1 MTTALPALSQ
11 TTADSRVTALARM
24 RALATG
30 LLLLMAVVFVA
41 ASVAAARWPA
51 LAPWLAWVRA
61 FAEAGTVGACADWF
75 AVTALFRR
83 PLGLPIPHTAVI
95 PRNKDRIGA
104 GLGKFIADNFL
115 TAKVLDGQVRKL
127 ELARWGAAWLAQ
139 EGRAASLARRL
150 APLAPALLRAIPKE
164 TREELL
170 GAVALAAVKAIPA
183 GPAAAR
189 IIDLAWRD
197 GRAQPLLD
205 SLVEGA
211 AAYLTSH
218 EDYVREK
225 VAEQSFK
232 WLPKWIDKIIAGRL
246 TSGLIKAASEMRS
259 PDHPWRLELAAAVQG
274 YVERLDTDPELQK
287 QADELKLRLLTHPAL
302 LAEINTA
309 WARVEARML
318 ADPAAANAAIAA
330 RLETWLTALAAWLD
344 KDEAVQRRLN
354 DAARLI
360 ALRLIA
366 PRRHDIGGF
375 VAGVVSG
382 WETRD
387 VVDRLELQFGRDL
400 QYIRLNGTI
409 VGGLVGLV
417 LFGVSRVLGWG

>member
-1 MTTALPALSQ
+1 M
-11 TTADSRVTALARM
+11 
-24 RALATG
+24 
-30 LLLLMAVVFVA
+30 
-41 ASVAAARWPA
+41 
-51 LAPWLAWVRA
+51 
-61 FAEAGTVGACADWF
+61 
-75 AVTALFRR
+75 
-83 PLGLPIPHTAVI
+83 
-95 PRNKDRIGA
+95 
-104 GLGKFIADNFL
+104 
-115 TAKVLDGQVRKL
+115 
-127 ELARWGAAWLAQ
+127 
-139 EGRAASLARRL
+139 
-150 APLAPALLRAIPKE
+150 
-164 TREELL
+164 
-170 GAVALAAVKAIPA
+170 
-183 GPAAAR
+183 
-189 IIDLAWRD
+189 
-197 GRAQPLLD
+197 
-205 SLVEGA
+205 EGA

-344 KDEAVQRRLN
+344 RDEAVQRRLN